1 MQAEFEEAEANGQPL
16 RFAFGCLLAAW
27 RTMPDHAEGRY
38 KLASHALAVLV
49 LVPMGTLLATA
60 ALSGFPI
67 VEASDGAA
75 GFLRGSG
82 TFRSLL
88 DPGTQCLG
96 PAMLLLVL
104 LLAGC
109 HALMAWW
116 LLERNWRRIGT
127 ATCFCAAV
135 MVSLVILMAC
145 AALHLA
151 ALAQPLAGWRWNAG
165 HWRRWHHGMA
175 RVWRRSEQRSG
186 NRSVMRRSHPK
197 GWHAEEGVTKATP
210 KHWNRFALTLARPA
224 ADRRWRCG
232 AGAASARPSQIWRWM
247 CACHQSRAWCWRARC
262 ICPPDR
268 CVGPCRSPCSSRAM
282 GAMAGAASRC

>member
-1 MQAEFEEAEANGQPL
+1 MKATVSRHVLTLAVHSLGAHRRAWGQAMAAEFEEAEADGQPL
-16 RFAFGCLLAAW
+16 RFALGCLLTAW

-38 KLASHALAVLV
+38 VLASHALVLV
-49 LVPMGTLLATA
+49 VLLPMGTLLATA

-67 VEASDGAA
+67 VEASDGTA

-116 LLERNWRRIGT
+116 LLERDWRRIGT

-135 MVSLVILMAC
+135 MVSLMILMAC
-145 AALHLA
+145 AALPLA
-151 ALAQPLAGWRWNAG
+151 ALAGPLAG
-165 HWRRWHHGMA
+165 
-175 RVWRRSEQRSG
+175 
-186 NRSVMRRSHPK
+186 
-197 GWHAEEGVTKATP
+197 
-210 KHWNRFALTLARPA
+210 LAVE
-224 ADRRWRCG
+224 CG
-232 AGAASARPSQIWRWM
+232 ALAALASWHGQ
-247 CACHQSRAWCWRARC
+247 
-262 ICPPDR
+262 
-268 CVGPCRSPCSSRAM
+268 GF
-282 GAMAGAASRC
+282 GGTAGSDPETEA

>member
-1 MQAEFEEAEANGQPL
+1 MRAALSRRVLALAERSLGAHHRAWGQAMQAEFEEAEANGQPL

-145 AALHLA
+145 AALHLDE
-151 ALAQPLAGWRWNAG
+151 LAQPLAG
-165 HWRRWHHGMA
+165 
-175 RVWRRSEQRSG
+175 
-186 NRSVMRRSHPK
+186 
-197 GWHAEEGVTKATP
+197 
-210 KHWNRFALTLARPA
+210 LAVE
-224 ADRRWRCG
+224 CG
-232 AGAASARPSQIWRWM
+232 ALA
-247 CACHQSRAWCWRARC
+247 
-262 ICPPDR
+262 
-268 CVGPCRSPCSSRAM
+268 
-282 GAMAGAASRC
+282 AMASWHGQGFGGQTNSDPEAEA

>member
-1 MQAEFEEAEANGQPL
+1 MRVALSRRVLTLAVRSLGAHRQAWGQAMQAEFDEAEADGQPF
-16 RFAFGCLLAAW
+16 RFACGCLLTAW

-38 KLASHALAVLV
+38 VLASHALTLVVL
-49 LVPMGTLLATA
+49 LPMGTLLATA

-116 LLERNWRRIGT
+116 LLERDWRRIGT

-135 MVSLVILMAC
+135 MVSLMILMAC

-151 ALAQPLAGWRWNAG
+151 ELAQPLAGLAVECGALGALASVAWARIWRG
-165 HWRRWHHGMA
+165 SG
-175 RVWRRSEQRSG
+175 QRSG
-186 NRSVMRRSHPK
+186 N
-197 GWHAEEGVTKATP
+197 
-210 KHWNRFALTLARPA
+210 
-224 ADRRWRCG
+224 
-232 AGAASARPSQIWRWM
+232 
-247 CACHQSRAWCWRARC
+247 
-262 ICPPDR
+262 
-268 CVGPCRSPCSSRAM
+268 
-282 GAMAGAASRC
+282 